1 LSFNAAYFSGTAVD
15 SFFYFYF
22 VLQVRDSRAKTM
34 SDAEDDGF
42 EVVEGWG
49 GDGKRSSQS
58 EKKKPQRA
66 FSETISRGSR
76 CAARATCAHSAAS
89 SSRDNQQL

>member
-1 LSFNAAYFSGTAVD
+1 MRL
-15 SFFYFYF
+15 

-58 EKKKPQRA
+58 EKKKPQRV

-76 CAARATCAHSAAS
+76 
-89 SSRDNQQL
+89 